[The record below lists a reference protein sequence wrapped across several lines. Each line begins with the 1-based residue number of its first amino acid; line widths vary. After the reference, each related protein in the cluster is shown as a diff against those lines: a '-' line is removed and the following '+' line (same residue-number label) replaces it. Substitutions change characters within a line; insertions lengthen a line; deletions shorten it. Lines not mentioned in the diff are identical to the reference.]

1 MRTPRI
7 DGISRIARSNAAT
20 NARRSAAE
28 RSARGFISTTCDT
41 MSEPQPAAHGVFEQ
55 AHVFMDDVSGELQA
69 LGGRNKG
76 PQARLALQRIARER
90 RHRIDSGGAKCGER
104 APHVN

>member
-7 DGISRIARSNAAT
+7 DAISRIARSNAAT

-28 RSARGFISTTCDT
+28 RSARGFISTMCDT
-41 MSEPQPAAHGVFEQ
+41 MSEPQPAVHGVLEQ
-55 AHVFMDDVSGELQA
+55 AGVFMGDVSGELQA
-69 LGGRNKG
+69 LGGRHNG
-76 PQARLALQRIARER
+76 PQARLALQRIVRER
-90 RHRIDSGGAKCGER
+90 RQRIDPGGAKCGER